1 MQGAGLLRAVPKS
14 EAAGHPPARQ
24 SRDMVEI
31 QQTQNFKQWLRD
43 QRGKRARGLVQ
54 VHVDRLHLGLPADVR
69 ELQNG
74 LFEMRIEQG
83 LGYRV
88 YFVAPSDQ
96 RIVLLVAGDNRT
108 QDRDIQLAGRL
119 AINM

>member
-1 MQGAGLLRAVPKS
+1 
-14 EAAGHPPARQ
+14 
-24 SRDMVEI
+24 MVDI

-54 VHVDRLHLGLPADVR
+54 VHVDRLHLGLASDVH
-69 ELQNG
+69 ELQGG

-88 YFVAPSDQ
+88 YFVCPTDQ
-96 RIVLLVAGDNRT
+96 RIVLLAAGDTRT
-108 QDRDIQLAGRL
+108 QDRDIQLATRL